1 MNQEKNQEKQ
11 KASQAD
17 VARWRTNL
25 RDELEAA
32 WLYEA
37 LAAAEKNPD
46 RGQVFRELAA
56 VERTH
61 AARWSE
67 KLEAAGAVPSLS
79 RPRLKARLLAF
90 LARRSGSKG
99 VVPVLLAMERS
110 AGGSYAGQSDAK
122 ALGMDRQERVHAKVF
137 ASMEEGPATARIT
150 DHESWHRGAGGG
162 TLRAA
167 VFGLN
172 DGLVSNFSLMMG
184 VAGAA
189 PGRGVVLLTGVA
201 GMLAGA
207 FSMAAGEYI
216 SVRSQRELYE
226 REIAQEEEELA
237 ASPEEERK
245 ELELIYRAKGIPKE
259 EAAQLARSLLG
270 NPDSALDTLAREEL
284 GLDPG
289 ELGSPWTAAS
299 SSFIAFVAGALIPL
313 LPFLAVR
320 QSWGVWLSAGVS
332 AAALFGVGALLSL
345 FTGKGALYSGF
356 RMAAI
361 GSLVALVTNTLGR
374 IIGVSLG

>member
-1 MNQEKNQEKQ
+1 
-11 KASQAD
+11 
-17 VARWRTNL
+17 
-25 RDELEAA
+25 
-32 WLYEA
+32 
-37 LAAAEKNPD
+37 
-46 RGQVFRELAA
+46 
-56 VERTH
+56 
-61 AARWSE
+61 
-67 KLEAAGAVPSLS
+67 
-79 RPRLKARLLAF
+79 
-90 LARRSGSKG
+90 
-99 VVPVLLAMERS
+99 MERS
-110 AGGSYAGQSDAK
+110 ADGSYAGQADAK
-122 ALGMDRQERVHAKVF
+122 ALGMDRQERIHAKVF
-137 ASMEEGPATARIT
+137 ASMEGGGASSGIAEQ
-150 DHESWHRGAGGG
+150 ESWHRSSGGG
-162 TLRAA
+162 SLRAA

-245 ELELIYRAKGIPKE
+245 ELELIYRAKGIPRE

-270 NPDSALDTLAREEL
+270 NASSALDTLAREEL

-299 SSFIAFVAGALIPL
+299 SSFVAFVAGALIPL
-313 LPFLAVR
+313 LPFLAVHG
-320 QSWGVWLSAGVS
+320 SWGTWLSAGVS
-332 AAALFGVGALLSL
+332 AAALFGVGALLSI
-345 FTGKGALYSGF
+345 FTGKSALYSGF

-374 IIGVSLG
+374 IIGVSLD

>member
-1 MNQEKNQEKQ
+1 MGEEGAKGRP
-11 KASQAD
+11 AAGRGD
-17 VARWRTNL
+17 LARWRANL

-32 WLYEA
+32 WLYES

-46 RGQVFRELAA
+46 RSQVFRDLAA
-56 VERTH
+56 VERGH
-61 AARWSE
+61 AARWAE
-67 KLEAAGAVPSLS
+67 KLEAAGAAP
-79 RPRLKARLLAF
+79 PPAKPGLKARLLAF

-110 AGGSYAGQSDAK
+110 ADGSYAGQADAK
-122 ALGMDRQERVHAKVF
+122 ALGMDRQERIHAKVF
-137 ASMEEGPATARIT
+137 ASMEGGGASSGIAEQ
-150 DHESWHRGAGGG
+150 ESWHRSSGGG
-162 TLRAA
+162 SLRAA

-245 ELELIYRAKGIPKE
+245 ELELIYRAKGIPRE

-270 NPDSALDTLAREEL
+270 NASSALDTLAREEL

-299 SSFIAFVAGALIPL
+299 SSFVAFVAGALIPL
-313 LPFLAVR
+313 LPFLAVHG
-320 QSWGVWLSAGVS
+320 SWGTWLSAGVS
-332 AAALFGVGALLSL
+332 AAALFGVGALLSI
-345 FTGKGALYSGF
+345 FTGKSALYSGF

-374 IIGVSLG
+374 IIGVSLD

>member
-1 MNQEKNQEKQ
+1 MGKENKEEQV
-11 KASQAD
+11 ATRGD
-17 VARWRTNL
+17 LARWRANL
-25 RDELEAA
+25 RDEQEAA
-32 WLYEA
+32 WLYDS
-37 LAAAEKNPD
+37 LAESEKNPD
-46 RGQVFRELAA
+46 RAQVFRDLAA
-56 VERTH
+56 VEKGH
-61 AARWSE
+61 AARWAE
-67 KLEAAGAVPSLS
+67 KLRAAGAAPLAA

-90 LARRSGSKG
+90 LARRAGSRG
-99 VVPVLLAMERS
+99 VVPALLAMERS
-110 AGGSYAGQSDAK
+110 ADGSYAGQADAK
-122 ALGMDRQERVHAKVF
+122 ALGMDRQERIHAKVF
-137 ASMEEGPATARIT
+137 ASMEGGGGSGNIAQQ
-150 DHESWHRGAGGG
+150 ESWHRSSGGG
-162 TLRAA
+162 SLRAA

-189 PGRGVVLLTGVA
+189 PGRGVILLTGTA

-237 ASPEEERK
+237 ASPEEESK

-259 EAAQLARSLLG
+259 EAAQLARSLLS

-289 ELGSPWTAAS
+289 ELGSPWKAAF
-299 SSFIAFVAGALIPL
+299 SSFAAFVGGALIPL
-313 LPFLAVR
+313 LPFLAVH
-320 QSWGVWLSAGVS
+320 QSWGVWLSAGIS
-332 AAALFGVGALLSL
+332 AAALFGVGALLSV

-361 GSLVALVTNTLGR
+361 GSVVALVTNTLGR